1 MVPEA
6 LKNICGYQ
14 EFEEKLENRQKIY
27 LEKYD
32 DEIKIQAEKYK
43 WTYKEKN
50 FYKSEIEILFKE
62 LIKAQESKKKI
73 YILAE
78 TKEKA
83 KKICALLDEKEI
95 INKYEEK
102 LNQTIIVK
110 NTESFVTVSVGKI
123 SSGFECFDLN

>member
-1 MVPEA
+1 M
-6 LKNICGYQ
+6 
-14 EFEEKLENRQKIY
+14 
-27 LEKYD
+27 EKYD

-62 LIKAQESKKKI
+62 LIKAQEAKKKI

-83 KKICALLDEKEI
+83 KKICAL
-95 INKYEEK
+95 
-102 LNQTIIVK
+102 
-110 NTESFVTVSVGKI
+110 
-123 SSGFECFDLN
+123 